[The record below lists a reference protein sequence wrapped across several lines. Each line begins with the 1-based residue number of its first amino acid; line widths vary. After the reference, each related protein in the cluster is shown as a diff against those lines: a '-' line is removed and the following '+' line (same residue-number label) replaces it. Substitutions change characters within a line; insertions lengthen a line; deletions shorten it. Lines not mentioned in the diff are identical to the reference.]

1 MKFYRGFS
9 NQSTENDAFLTNP
22 RHNPVKDV
30 ILILQYKIDSPE
42 QKMKV
47 TELMT
52 TKVVT
57 IDAGST
63 IEEAARIMITNGVS
77 CLPVLDD
84 SNKVVGIQT
93 HTDFGF
99 HKKYLP
105 MADHLYTLMG
115 AWVDPETLER
125 VAKNVS
131 SKIVK
136 DVMIQPV
143 ITVQEDALVSDVADL
158 MMNKRINRVPV
169 MKDKTLIGIVT
180 RHDFMKLM
188 ISENKLQ

>member
-9 NQSTENDAFLTNP
+9 NQSTENDIFLPNT

-30 ILILQYKIDSPE
+30 ILIVQSKINPPE

-52 TKVVT
+52 ATVIT
-57 IDAGST
+57 IDAEST

-77 CLPVLDD
+77 CLPVLDN
-84 SNKVVGIQT
+84 SGHVVGMLT

-105 MADHLYTLMG
+105 MTDHLYTLMG
-115 AWVDPETLER
+115 SWVDPETLEK
-125 VAKNVS
+125 VARNVS

-136 DVMIQPV
+136 DVMTQPV
-143 ITVQEDALVSDVADL
+143 VTVQENALVSTVAAL
-158 MMNKRINRVPV
+158 MMTKKINRVPV
-169 MKDKTLIGIVT
+169 LKDKILIGIVT

-188 ISENKLQ
+188 ISENNLQ